1 MDNHATM
8 IIRKIF
14 IIIMENNT
22 EEAMTYQQ
30 RYCEKSKEKCLEKGR
45 KYYEVNKEKLK
56 NDS

>member
-22 EEAMTYQQ
+22 KEAMTNQQ
-30 RYCEKSKEKCLEKGR
+30 RYCEKR
-45 KYYEVNKEKLK
+45 
-56 NDS
+56 